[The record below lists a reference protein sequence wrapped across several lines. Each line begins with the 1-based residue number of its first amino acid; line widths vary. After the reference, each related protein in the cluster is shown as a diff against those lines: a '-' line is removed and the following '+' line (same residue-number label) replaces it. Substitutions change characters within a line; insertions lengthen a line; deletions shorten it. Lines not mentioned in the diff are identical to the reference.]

1 MLVVI
6 CLGGALAVGVVTTVV
21 LRVTHRDPAWTAMR
35 VELDALV
42 AAGAIGSV
50 GAKGAKGTLPRSIRP
65 TSVELVSGREPLGR
79 GRVGIVRL
87 AVFDN
92 VLAKHLAAV
101 KSVAVTSLDN
111 VNADCP
117 PAEASAD
124 DADRKSAESDLCR
137 EALTMAQLD
146 HAGVASIVGLVSTSA
161 SPAQL
166 VMTYYE
172 HGSFLRLLQ
181 CVQAPT
187 SLAAR

>member
-42 AAGAIGSV
+42 AAGAIGAL
-50 GAKGAKGTLPRSIRP
+50 GALGSKGTLPHSIRP
-65 TSVELVSGREPLGR
+65 SSVELVSGREPLGR
-79 GRVGIVRL
+79 GRVGVVRL

-101 KSVAVTSLDN
+101 KTVAVASQD
-111 VNADCP
+111 NADCP

-146 HAGVASIVGLVSTSA
+146 HVGVAAIIGLVRTSA

-172 HGSFLRLLQ
+172 HGTLLQLLQ
-181 CVQAPT
+181 CVQAPA